1 MKTGKLYRD
10 IGIPELDPEFD
21 RVMLCGSPS
30 MLKETCAIIDEKG
43 FKESPKKGVQGDYVV
58 ERAFVEK

>member
-1 MKTGKLYRD
+1 
-10 IGIPELDPEFD
+10 
-21 RVMLCGSPS
+21 

>member
-1 MKTGKLYRD
+1 
-10 IGIPELDPEFD
+10 
-21 RVMLCGSPS
+21 
-30 MLKETCAIIDEKG
+30 MLKEPCAIIDEIG